1 MPGGQINDPST
12 VKYFSL
18 LFLPPMPLS
27 PWRAFLADTAPFKGP
42 RQRQESGSEEWNR
55 IVFPQ
60 RGVIDLPSRQIND
73 FLPKRKQKNIELVAR
88 PSSCMRT
95 ILFNCTFPYF
105 RSISRVYVNG
115 KDVSSTSSIAA
126 GAASPVLPVPG
137 GGIGTIVGLG
147 QLDLHH
153 RSGTPN
159 SGWKSSSSTTG
170 SPVPSNDGNNQPDA
184 SGWVFQL
191 KTHIFANL
199 KHSLYLR
206 LTDWT
211 YFHQLD
217 FSFFPL
223 NCESFLFCTGLWFV
237 R

>member
-1 MPGGQINDPST
+1 M
-12 VKYFSL
+12 
-18 LFLPPMPLS
+18 
-27 PWRAFLADTAPFKGP
+27 
-42 RQRQESGSEEWNR
+42 
-55 IVFPQ
+55 
-60 RGVIDLPSRQIND
+60 
-73 FLPKRKQKNIELVAR
+73 
-88 PSSCMRT
+88 
-95 ILFNCTFPYF
+95 
-105 RSISRVYVNG
+105 YVNG

-191 KTHIFANL
+191 KTDIFANF

-206 LTDWT
+206 LTESLVCSLENRHFKQEKLELHIT
-211 YFHQLD
+211 I
-217 FSFFPL
+217 FSFSVFWPVYWVL
-223 NCESFLFCTGLWFV
+223 RFFALDCFKCPIGKPALQSESSL
-237 R
+237 